1 MFLGCLNFIS
11 ILAANKFDD
20 DLFTIYDEIE
30 DDFLFL
36 ENKIENDWMES
47 IYEEEYDVDAGGKTT
62 NQRLNANASASSS
75 TAEKCICLP

>member
-36 ENKIENDWMES
+36 ENEIENDWLES
-47 IYEEEYDVDAGGKTT
+47 IYDDEYDVDSGGKTT
-62 NQRLNANASASSS
+62 SQRLNMSASSS
-75 TAEKCICLP
+75 TVEKCTCLP